1 MSILP
6 TSTPQYEPFLQAL
19 LKSSTLLFSN
29 GAHFP
34 SPSGCWQKTHGI
46 FKEQFEKNLTK
57 FLGNT
62 TRSKA
67 ILLS

>member
-19 LKSSTLLFSN
+19 LKVPLFSN

-62 TRSKA
+62 TRSNA